1 MLPDQGPD
9 WHAHADA
16 QLLVSVRE
24 IRVWSLLDVLIGLAV
39 MGVHTLMLGVIKAVI
54 GVALTQ
60 LGARLRPAQAIAF
73 ALTLALGALLL
84 TFLVPV
90 DFAVTV
96 PAEAL
101 TGRLTLPS
109 LALAA
114 AVAADMLLVARIV

>member
-1 MLPDQGPD
+1 LLPDQGPD

-24 IRVWSLLDVLIGLAV
+24 IRVWSLLDVLIGLV
-39 MGVHTLMLGVIKAVI
+39 VI
-54 GVALTQ
+54 GVALAE
-60 LGARLRPAQAIAF
+60 LGASRGPAQAIAF
-73 ALTLALGALLL
+73 TLTLALGALLI

-90 DFAVTV
+90 AFAVSV

-114 AVAADMLLVARIV
+114 AVAAGMLLVARIVWSTGLRRYAGASA

>member
-24 IRVWSLLDVLIGLAV
+24 IRVWSLLDVLIGLV
-39 MGVHTLMLGVIKAVI
+39 VI
-54 GVALTQ
+54 GVALAE
-60 LGARLRPAQAIAF
+60 LGASRGPAQAIAF

-90 DFAVTV
+90 AFAVSV

-114 AVAADMLLVARIV
+114 AVAAGMLLVARIVWSTGLRRYAGASA